1 MKASYNKLFKLL
13 IDKKIM
19 KGELC
24 KRANVSTTSLGKL
37 VKGQNV
43 MVDILLRICDA
54 LDCTMDDIMEL
65 VKDSPKDDATIK

>member
-1 MKASYNKLFKLL
+1 VKASYNKLFKLL